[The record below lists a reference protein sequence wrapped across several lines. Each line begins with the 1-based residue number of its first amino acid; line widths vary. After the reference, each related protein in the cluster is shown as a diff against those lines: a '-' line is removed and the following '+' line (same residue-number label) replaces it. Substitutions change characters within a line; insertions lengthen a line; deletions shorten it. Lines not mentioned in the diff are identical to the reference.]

1 MSGGTRACWASVL
14 ATAVVVSGCSESP
27 SVQETTTSVV
37 DASERAVDGSRAE
50 DAQVAAAPALDKAA
64 VALATLEVKGRAPK
78 TGYERAAF
86 GAAWTDDN
94 TAMWGANSL
103 RTREDILSRDLLDI
117 TCKNR
122 PSMPSAPP
130 CVVQSGVLKDPYT
143 GTVVDFT
150 RGNKTSTEV
159 PIDHVVSLSDAW
171 QKGAQQ
177 LSEAERVNLAND
189 PLNLVATTRAPNSAK
204 RDGDAATWLVPN
216 KAFRCTYVARQIAV
230 KVRYRLWV
238 TQAEHE
244 AMENVLSSCPDQ
256 PVPTDKEA
264 AVRTE

>member
-1 MSGGTRACWASVL
+1 MMSRSVRIIG
-14 ATAVVVSGCSESP
+14 ATVTVAIALSGCSEMSRD
-27 SVQETTTSVV
+27 QETSATAPGSAEQTSASTPAGDGRPV
-37 DASERAVDGSRAE
+37 DVSLQSAVG
-50 DAQVAAAPALDKAA
+50 
-64 VALATLEVKGRAPK
+64 ALASLPVKGRAPK

-94 TAMWGANSL
+94 TAMWGGNSL

-117 TCKNR
+117 TCKTR
-122 PSMPSAPP
+122 PGMPSAPP
-130 CVVQSGVLKDPYT
+130 CVVQSGVLNDPYT
-143 GTVVDFT
+143 GAVVDFI

-189 PLNLVATTRAPNSAK
+189 PLNLIATTRAPNSTK

-230 KVRYRLWV
+230 KARYRLWV
-238 TQAEHE
+238 TQAEHD
-244 AMENVLSSCPDQ
+244 AMANVLSDCPGQ
-256 PVPTDKEA
+256 VVPTDGDA
-264 AVRTE
+264 AVRAE

>member
-1 MSGGTRACWASVL
+1 
-14 ATAVVVSGCSESP
+14 
-27 SVQETTTSVV
+27 
-37 DASERAVDGSRAE
+37 
-50 DAQVAAAPALDKAA
+50 
-64 VALATLEVKGRAPK
+64 
-78 TGYERAAF
+78 
-86 GAAWTDDN
+86 
-94 TAMWGANSL
+94 
-103 RTREDILSRDLLDI
+103 
-117 TCKNR
+117 
-122 PSMPSAPP
+122 
-130 CVVQSGVLKDPYT
+130 VQSGVLKDPYT

-189 PLNLVATTRAPNSAK
+189 PLNLVATTRAPNSVK